1 MSAAYPDRIEELFEF
16 YRRALEREI
25 LPFWRRAWDIELG
38 GVYTC
43 FTNDGSRLVST
54 DKYVWSQG
62 RFLWLLSR
70 LVRMIRAG
78 ILPQPDDG
86 SGDGPIPAAEYLD
99 QARKTCRFLL
109 EHAVLEPG
117 DGVCPFLL
125 TREGRKKESVP
136 GAGFYTS
143 FYVDCFVILGLSEY
157 ALTSGER
164 EPLERALELYDR
176 SIAFM
181 ADRGVVSE
189 PYPVPPGFLS
199 HSVPMILC
207 DTAFGLSEALLRA
220 GHPRGGEVRAESV
233 RYAEAVL
240 TRHYDEGTGLLRET
254 VPLDR
259 GNEDT
264 LLARHFNPGHTV
276 ESMWFCGRVL
286 EAEGGD
292 RELLSWA
299 AGVTANGI
307 EAGWDERSGGLF
319 RFCDRAG
326 GEPSGRLLEVP
337 YERQVCETWDTKL
350 WWVHSE
356 ALYASLFFHEKT
368 GDERF
373 WELHLQLGAYVF
385 STFPNP
391 DREVG
396 EWIQIRDRA
405 GAPLEKTVAL
415 PVKDPYHIMRNF
427 LLILELLSAER
438 L

>member
-1 MSAAYPDRIEELFEF
+1 MSAAYPDRIDELFEF
-16 YRRALEREI
+16 YRRALGREI
-25 LPFWRRAWDIELG
+25 LPFWRRAWDTELG

-43 FTNDGSRLVST
+43 FSNDGSRLLGT

-70 LVRMIRAG
+70 LVRMIRAEVLQESDG
-78 ILPQPDDG
+78 DQDDVTV
-86 SGDGPIPAAEYLD
+86 SAVEYLE

-117 DGVCPFLL
+117 EGVCPFLL
-125 TREGRKKESVP
+125 TREGLKKESVP

-143 FYVDCFVILGLSEY
+143 FYVDCFVILGLSEF
-157 ALTSGER
+157 ALAAGDQ
-164 EPLERALELYDR
+164 EPLDRALELYDR

-181 ADRGVVSE
+181 ADHGVVSE

-207 DTAFGLSEALLRA
+207 DTAFGLSEALLRSR
-220 GHPRGGEVRAESV
+220 HPRGGEVRAESV

-240 TRHYDEGTGLLRET
+240 TRHYDQETGLLRET
-254 VPLDR
+254 MPLDC

-264 LLARHFNPGHTV
+264 LLARHFNPGHAV

-286 EAEGGD
+286 EAEGGNAKLME
-292 RELLSWA
+292 RA
-299 AGVTANGI
+299 ASVAANAV
-307 EAGWDERSGGLF
+307 ETGWDDLAGGIV

-326 GEPSGRLLEVP
+326 GEPSGRLLDVP
-337 YERQVCETWDTKL
+337 YERQVRETWDTKL

-356 ALYASLFFHEKT
+356 ALYASMFFYVKT
-368 GDERF
+368 GEARF
-373 WELHLQLGAYVF
+373 WELNRRLGGYVF

-405 GAPLEKTVAL
+405 GKPLEKTVAL

-427 LLILELLSAER
+427 MLILELLSTER
-438 L
+438 